1 MDKLKNL
8 DIGLEKFQLS
18 MSQPQSSCTASG
30 EMVKVIGL
38 ENILKHYKDL
48 IKFQDKIIG
57 SLQCDID
64 RLNNRFANIKDA
76 IDNDKRNIDYSNEE
90 D

>member
-38 ENILKHYKDL
+38 ENILKHYP
-48 IKFQDKIIG
+48 
-57 SLQCDID
+57 SL
-64 RLNNRFANIKDA
+64 
-76 IDNDKRNIDYSNEE
+76 
-90 D
+90 